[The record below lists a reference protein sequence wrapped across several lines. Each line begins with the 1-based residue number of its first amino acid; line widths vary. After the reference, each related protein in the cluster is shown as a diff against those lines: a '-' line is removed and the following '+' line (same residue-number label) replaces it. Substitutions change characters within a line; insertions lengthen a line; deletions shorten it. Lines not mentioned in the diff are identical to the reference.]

1 MLSKQPIPAQKGVT
15 LIEMMIAIAIVAL
28 LLGVAMP
35 SYSTWI
41 QNLQVRTAA
50 ESVLNGLQL
59 ARNEAVGRNA
69 QVSFQMTS
77 VAGIADWTVCV
88 PATCPAAPIQSHSG
102 TEGSANAR
110 IGVGSTVTA
119 FAAAIAGGAG
129 TPATITFTGL
139 GRLTAAPAAGGNWR
153 IDVTNPTLAGTRR
166 LVIIVSPG
174 GQTRMCDPA
183 FALAANPQGC
193 A

>member
-1 MLSKQPIPAQKGVT
+1 MLSKKPLPAQKGVT

-35 SYSTWI
+35 SYSMWI
-41 QNLQVRTAA
+41 QNLQVRNAS
-50 ESVLNGLQL
+50 ESILNGLQL

-77 VAGIADWTVCV
+77 ATGIADWTVGCV
-88 PATCPAAPIQSHSG
+88 TPACPATIQNHRG
-102 TEGSANAR
+102 TEGSTNAR
-110 IGVGSTVTA
+110 IGVGSTATA
-119 FAAAIAGGAG
+119 LATAIAGGSG